1 MTASF
6 IARRR
11 QLLRGTGQRLREE
24 HRAMAN
30 AIGRLFLQA
39 ATARSETGER
49 VIPNR
54 RSTRDGLMAAIYA
67 QVLKPYYIGAG
78 EEPFVAGALGARPLS
93 PYAQLLYEGVR
104 DMVRLAAEQ
113 QAALVRRIV
122 RDETVLAWLLSPY
135 QPRQTVQEMS
145 FSSFTQWLDPRG
157 FRLTERIQRVAI
169 EVRSRLARFV
179 DYHVGSGTPAPT
191 MVTKVE
197 AFLTTGEKG
206 NTTYGNHGSNAPRVL
221 VQHEMNKAGGD
232 TVKAATVISPYIRGA
247 QWLLSPAHTE
257 SDECDD
263 YAEGGENGDGV
274 YPLSELPVFPAHPKC
289 MCGLRAASV
298 RNPAAVTAALAA
310 AIGEVTE
317 AAQALRGALD
327 PERVTAEA
335 LTGAIQQT
343 IDQVQAAPLP
353 VPTAP
358 TPPVKPAQTLV
369 PTPSAEAKAEA
380 SGAARRTLDQIV
392 AERGGTADEYIA
404 RARENFR
411 NEVVDKKVEISIH
424 GQHLD
429 TVLRTGKYQ
438 NAFEV
443 AAQFP
448 ESPVAA
454 RLADYRAMHEVA
466 GIARDAPASARPIY
480 GYVNTGQS
488 AQNAAGVYG
497 ETRIVLRDEIKQ
509 RLTYTPNDSMTPL
522 LERRMAPATLAN
534 VDGAMFGSEIGKWVD
549 TRNKTVLY
557 NRIPYV
563 EVQIYGGVGLTD
575 IESVIFD
582 YGDLRV
588 LTAGRFDQ
596 LRQANIAIQ
605 VKDDARL
612 FTTFAQLI
620 EEYADYVS

>member
-1 MTASF
+1 VAASF

-67 QVLKPYYIGAG
+67 QVLKPYYVGAG
-78 EEPFVAGALGARPLS
+78 EEPFAGTRPLS
-93 PYAQLLYEGVR
+93 PYAQLLYEGVSG
-104 DMVRLAAEQ
+104 MVRVEAEA
-113 QAALVRRIV
+113 QAAIVRRLV
-122 RDETVLAWLLSPY
+122 SDEVVVDWLLSPY
-135 QPRQTVQEMS
+135 APRRPVQEMS
-145 FSSFTQWLDPRG
+145 IASFTQWLDPRG
-157 FRLTERIQRVAI
+157 YRLTERIQRVAV
-169 EVRSRLARFV
+169 EVRSRVARFV
-179 DYHVGSGTPAPT
+179 DYHVGQGTPAPT
-191 MVTKVE
+191 MATKVE

-206 NTTYGNHGSNAPRVL
+206 KTAYGNQGAVAPRL
-221 VQHEMNKAGGD
+221 LAQHEMVKAGGD
-232 TVKAATVISPYIRGA
+232 TVKVTSTISPYVRGA
-247 QWLLSPAHTE
+247 QWLLSPLHFMT
-257 SDECDD
+257 DHCDD
-263 YAEGGENGDGV
+263 LAEGGENGDGI
-274 YPLSELPVFPAHPKC
+274 YPLSELPAFPDHNNC
-289 MCGLRAASV
+289 QCHLRAVTV

-310 AIGEVTE
+310 AIGEGTE
-317 AAQALRGALD
+317 AAQALRGALN
-327 PERVTAEA
+327 PERMTTEA
-335 LTGAIQQT
+335 LTGTIQQT
-343 IDQVQAAPLP
+343 MDQVIAAPLP
-353 VPTAP
+353 VPSAP
-358 TPPVKPAQTLV
+358 APPVKPAQTLV

-380 SGAARRTLDQIV
+380 AGAARRTLDQIV
-392 AERGGTADEYIA
+392 AGRGGTADEYIA

-454 RLADYRAMHEVA
+454 RLADYRTMHEVA

-522 LERRMAPATLAN
+522 LERRIVPATLAN
-534 VDGAMFGSEIGKWVD
+534 VDEAMFGSEIGKWVD

-557 NRIPYV
+557 NRVPYI
-563 EVQIYGGVGLTD
+563 ETQIYGGVGLTD
-575 IESVIFD
+575 IESVIFNYD
-582 YGDLRV
+582 DLRV

>member
-1 MTASF
+1 MAASF

-67 QVLKPYYIGAG
+67 QVLKPYYVGAG
-78 EEPFVAGALGARPLS
+78 EEPFAGTRPLS
-93 PYAQLLYEGVR
+93 PYAQLLYEGVSG
-104 DMVRLAAEQ
+104 MVRVEAEA
-113 QAALVRRIV
+113 QAAIVRRLV
-122 RDETVLAWLLSPY
+122 SDEVVVDWLLSPY
-135 QPRQTVQEMS
+135 APRRPVQEMS
-145 FSSFTQWLDPRG
+145 IASFTQWLDPRG
-157 FRLTERIQRVAI
+157 YRLTERIQRVAV
-169 EVRSRLARFV
+169 EVRSRVARFV
-179 DYHVGSGTPAPT
+179 DYHVGQGTPAPT
-191 MVTKVE
+191 MATKVE

-206 NTTYGNHGSNAPRVL
+206 KTAYGNQGAVAPRL
-221 VQHEMNKAGGD
+221 LAQHEMVKAGGD
-232 TVKAATVISPYIRGA
+232 TVKVTSTISPYVRGA
-247 QWLLSPAHTE
+247 QWLLSPLHFMT
-257 SDECDD
+257 DHCDD
-263 YAEGGENGDGV
+263 LAEGGENGDGI
-274 YPLSELPVFPAHPKC
+274 YPLSELPAFPDHNNC
-289 MCGLRAASV
+289 QCHLRAVTV

-310 AIGEVTE
+310 AIGEGTE
-317 AAQALRGALD
+317 AAQALRGALN
-327 PERVTAEA
+327 PERMTTEA
-335 LTGAIQQT
+335 LTGTIQQT
-343 IDQVQAAPLP
+343 MDQVIAAPLP
-353 VPTAP
+353 VPSAP
-358 TPPVKPAQTLV
+358 APPVKPAQTLV

-380 SGAARRTLDQIV
+380 AGAARRTLDQIV
-392 AERGGTADEYIA
+392 AGRGGTADEYIA

-454 RLADYRAMHEVA
+454 RLADYRTMHEVA

-522 LERRMAPATLAN
+522 LERRMVPATLAN
-534 VDGAMFGSEIGKWVD
+534 VDEAMFGSEIGKWVD

-557 NRIPYV
+557 NRVPYI
-563 EVQIYGGVGLTD
+563 ETQIYGGGGLTD
-575 IESVIFD
+575 IESVIFNYD
-582 YGDLRV
+582 DLRV

-596 LRQANIAIQ
+596 LRQANIAVQ

>member
-1 MTASF
+1 VAASF

-67 QVLKPYYIGAG
+67 QVLKPYYVGAG
-78 EEPFVAGALGARPLS
+78 EEPFAGTRPLS
-93 PYAQLLYEGVR
+93 PYAQLLYEGVSG
-104 DMVRLAAEQ
+104 MVRVEAEA
-113 QAALVRRIV
+113 QAAIVRRLV
-122 RDETVLAWLLSPY
+122 SDEVVVDWLLSPY
-135 QPRQTVQEMS
+135 APRRPVQEMS
-145 FSSFTQWLDPRG
+145 IASFTQWLDPRG
-157 FRLTERIQRVAI
+157 YRLTERIQRVAV
-169 EVRSRLARFV
+169 EVRSRVARFV
-179 DYHVGSGTPAPT
+179 DYHVGQGTPAPT
-191 MVTKVE
+191 MATKVE

-206 NTTYGNHGSNAPRVL
+206 KTAYGNQGAVAPRL
-221 VQHEMNKAGGD
+221 LAQHEMVKAGGD
-232 TVKAATVISPYIRGA
+232 TVKVTSTISPYVRGA
-247 QWLLSPAHTE
+247 QWLLSPLHFMT
-257 SDECDD
+257 DHCDD
-263 YAEGGENGDGV
+263 LAEGGENGDGI
-274 YPLSELPVFPAHPKC
+274 YPLSELPAFPDHNNC
-289 MCGLRAASV
+289 QCHLRAVTV

-310 AIGEVTE
+310 AIGEGTE
-317 AAQALRGALD
+317 AAQALRGALN
-327 PERVTAEA
+327 PERMTTEA
-335 LTGAIQQT
+335 LTGTIQQT
-343 IDQVQAAPLP
+343 MDQVIAAPLP
-353 VPTAP
+353 VPSAP
-358 TPPVKPAQTLV
+358 APPVKPAQTLV

-380 SGAARRTLDQIV
+380 AGAARRTLDQIV
-392 AERGGTADEYIA
+392 AGRGGTADEYIA

-454 RLADYRAMHEVA
+454 RLADYRTMHEVA

-522 LERRMAPATLAN
+522 LERRMVPATLAN
-534 VDGAMFGSEIGKWVD
+534 VDEAMFGSEIGKWVD

-557 NRIPYV
+557 NRVPYI
-563 EVQIYGGVGLTD
+563 ETQIYGGGGLTD
-575 IESVIFD
+575 IESVIFNYD
-582 YGDLRV
+582 DLRV

-596 LRQANIAIQ
+596 LRQANIAVQ